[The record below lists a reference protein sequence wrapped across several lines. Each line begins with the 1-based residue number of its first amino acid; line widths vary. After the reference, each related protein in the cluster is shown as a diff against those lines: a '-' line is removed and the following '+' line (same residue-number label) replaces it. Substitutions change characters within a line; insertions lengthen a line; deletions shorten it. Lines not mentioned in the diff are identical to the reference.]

1 MEYRLE
7 YNIAAIIICMII
19 LTTHILKRKT
29 KENYNVFFTIFVAST
44 VIGAVLDIVSTIGN
58 MNRGVIGVFWLNA

>member
-7 YNIAAIIICMII
+7 YNVAAIIICMVI

-29 KENYNVFFTIFVAST
+29 KENYNHAFTIFVSSTIIGSILDIAST
-44 VIGAVLDIVSTIGN
+44 I
-58 MNRGVIGVFWLNA
+58 